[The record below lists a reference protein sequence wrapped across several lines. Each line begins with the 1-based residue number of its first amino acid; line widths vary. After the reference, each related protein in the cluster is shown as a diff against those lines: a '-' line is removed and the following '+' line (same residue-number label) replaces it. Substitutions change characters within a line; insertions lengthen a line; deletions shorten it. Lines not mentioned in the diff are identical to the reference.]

1 MAEKVYVAWEDIENY
16 INKVVE
22 DVKKRGLK
30 PSGVFG
36 IPRGGI
42 IYATMLSYKMNIPL
56 LMSAAPDCIIVD
68 DIADSGRTLLHY
80 TNNDTQF
87 NKYYITT
94 MYYHERSLVKPDF
107 YLFNKKDK
115 WIIYPYE
122 IGEDLQE
129 LVNKC
134 LG

>member
-1 MAEKVYVAWEDIENY
+1 MAEKVFVKWEEIEDY

-22 DVKKRGLK
+22 DVKKRGFK

-42 IYATMLSYKMNIPL
+42 IFATMLSYKMNIPL

-87 NKYYITT
+87 NKFYITT
-94 MYYHERSLVKPDF
+94 MYYHERSMVKPDF
-107 YLFNKKDK
+107 WLYNKQDK
-115 WIIYPYE
+115 WVVYPYE
-122 IGEDLQE
+122 IGENLPDHLK
-129 LVNKC
+129 N
-134 LG
+134 